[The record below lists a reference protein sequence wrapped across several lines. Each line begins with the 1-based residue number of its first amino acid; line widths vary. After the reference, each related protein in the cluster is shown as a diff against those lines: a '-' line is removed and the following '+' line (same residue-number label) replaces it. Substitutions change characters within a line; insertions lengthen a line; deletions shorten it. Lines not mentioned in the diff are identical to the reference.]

1 VNTQAEELNRILNET
16 NPVLTKVLSDKAL
29 SMYFPYAG
37 ILGQSA
43 GAKGKKYN
51 ATIGIAVEDDKTPM
65 RLGAI
70 DELIS
75 LEAKESFPYAPS
87 FGNPELRKTWKDMLA
102 TKNPSLKGKSCSN
115 PVVTQALT
123 HGLFLGGALFLN
135 PGEEILIPDP
145 YWDNYGLLFDESLGA
160 KVKAFDC
167 FNEKG
172 GFNIVELKKVL
183 SEREGKKVVLLLNF
197 PNNPTGYTPL
207 ESEMKDIVAALTA
220 SAEKGTQIV
229 TLIDDAYFGLV
240 YEEGVAKES
249 IFADLADAHENIL
262 AVKIDG
268 ATKEDYVW
276 GLRVGFMTF
285 ACKGVDDAGYKA
297 LADKT
302 GGFIRGMIS
311 NCSQLS
317 QSLMLKAY
325 TSDDYESQKAQ
336 KFELMKSRYDV
347 LKKALS
353 EHPEYSEEFTALPYN
368 SGYFMCIQP
377 KGDLDTEK
385 VRLHLLDAYDTGI
398 IALGN
403 LIRVAFSS
411 APAETIPTIL
421 DNVYKACKE
430 IRQGA

>member
-1 VNTQAEELNRILNET
+1 MNTQAEELNKILNQANSTLLE
-16 NPVLTKVLSDKAL
+16 VLSEKAKGI
-29 SMYFPYAG
+29 YFPYAG

-43 GAKGKKYN
+43 AAKGKKYN

-65 RLGAI
+65 RLGSI
-70 DELIS
+70 DSLIS
-75 LEAKESFPYAPS
+75 LEPKESFPYAPS
-87 FGNPELRKTWKDMLA
+87 FGNPELRKTWAEMLA
-102 TKNPSLKGKSCSN
+102 QKNPSLKGKLYSN

-123 HGLFLGGALFLN
+123 HGLYLGGALFLD
-135 PGEEILIPDP
+135 PGDEILIPDP
-145 YWDNYGLLFDESLGA
+145 FWDNYGLLFEESLGA

-167 FNEKG
+167 FNENG
-172 GFNIVELKKVL
+172 GFNIDELHKVL

-197 PNNPTGYTPL
+197 PNNPTGYTPQDA
-207 ESEMKDIVAALTA
+207 EMKSIVAALTQ
-220 SAEKGTQIV
+220 SAEKGTKIV

-240 YEEGVAKES
+240 YEEGVARES

-285 ACKGVDDAGYKA
+285 ACKGVNEAGYKA

-325 TSDDYESQKAQ
+325 TNEAYESQKKE

-353 EHPEYSEEFTALPYN
+353 EHPEYEEEFVALPYN
-368 SGYFMCIQP
+368 SGYFMCIEP
-377 KGDLDTEK
+377 KGDLDTDK
-385 VRLHLLDAYDTGI
+385 VRLHLLEVYETGV

-403 LIRVAFSS
+403 LIRIAFSS

-421 DNVYKACKE
+421 DNVYRACQE
-430 IRQGA
+430 VRQGA